1 MSKTIEQIAE
11 QRQIEEARISG
22 YDEMIQKLTE
32 AKESG
37 MPLDEGVMGA
47 IIGGLTGMTIAPAI
61 MKALCKVLGI
71 DQKGQFGNLLTSRLV
86 LTAMGVELG
95 LNR

>member
-1 MSKTIEQIAE
+1 MKTIEQIAE
-11 QRQIEEARISG
+11 AQQIEETRING
-22 YDEMIQKLTE
+22 YDEVIQKLNE

-37 MPLDEGVMGA
+37 MPLDEGIMGA
-47 IIGGLTGMTIAPAI
+47 VIGGLTGMTIAPAI

-71 DQKGQFGNLLTSRLV
+71 DPKGQFGNLLTSRLI
-86 LTAMGVELG
+86 LTALGVELG

>member
-1 MSKTIEQIAE
+1 MKTIEQIAE
-11 QRQIEEARISG
+11 AQQIEEARING
-22 YDEMIQKLTE
+22 YDEVIQKLNE

-37 MPLDEGVMGA
+37 MPLDEGIMGA
-47 IIGGLTGMTIAPAI
+47 VIGGLTGMTIAPAI

-71 DQKGQFGNLLTSRLV
+71 DPKGQFGNLLTSRLI
-86 LTAMGVELG
+86 LTALGVELG